1 MDTKIVIDL
10 GPDNK
15 SNNSVVNFGK
25 GWSIIFYCMAMFW
38 FYVGFVNDG
47 SNITA
52 PAIAERIGVQSGTV
66 LTCNSVA
73 GIIGVGLFILVG
85 QINRRIGPRITSGIC
100 MIVAGLCYIGI
111 GNSPNLVVYTIFM
124 CFVVGGIMS
133 AGYIAGGTLVAT
145 WFPKKKGIVMG
156 YTTMGHNLASAF
168 YVPFITLLVN
178 RLGVNIAVIFPALAV
193 IVLAVLGFI
202 FIRNKPEDKG
212 MYPDNV
218 TEEEFKNNYV
228 NAEEGENDDGGW
240 TTKKLLANKSLWQCA
255 VTTGFFQIC
264 SVGVMSQLVVRN
276 MELGFTQVQA
286 TAIMTVLACVGVF
299 GSFIIGM
306 FDDKFG
312 TKRTMIFFGFWYIA
326 ALICNVTNTTFGT
339 YISIFMIG
347 MAIGGSANFTT
358 SLPTS
363 VFGRQG
369 FDKVNSVLF
378 PIQGLFTS
386 LCFAVNGIVLNI
398 TGSLRYAY
406 IVFACVAGVNIII
419 ITRIDEHRYNQ
430 DYYKELAIRKRTQ
443 ELVQEITDRVRK
455 ELDEELKK
463 EGILA
468 VGGAREEQALEQA
481 AEGSPD
487 TPEEQVLEKAIE
499 NTDAETPGQDSDEK

>member
-1 MDTKIVIDL
+1 MNSSSNKIVIDL
-10 GPDNK
+10 EPEKEKNG
-15 SNNSVVNFGK
+15 NSVVNFGK

-52 PAIAERIGVQSGTV
+52 PAVAARIGVQSGTV
-66 LTCNSVA
+66 LNCNSIA
-73 GIIGVGLFILVG
+73 GIVGVGLFILVG

-100 MIVAGLCYIGI
+100 MIVAGLCYIVI
-111 GNSPNLVVYTIFM
+111 GNAPNLVVYTIAM

-168 YVPFITLLVN
+168 YVPLITLLVN
-178 RLGVNIAVIFPALAV
+178 RLGVNIAVIFPGLAV
-193 IVLAVLGFI
+193 CVLAVLGFL
-202 FIRNKPEDKG
+202 FIRNTPQERG

-218 TEEEFKNNYV
+218 TEDEYKNDYV
-228 NAEEGENDDGGW
+228 NDEEKTEANDGGW

-286 TAIMTVLACVGVF
+286 TAIMTVLACVGVC

-306 FDDKFG
+306 FDDRFG

-326 ALICNVTNTTFGT
+326 ALICNITNTMFGT

-378 PIQGLFTS
+378 PIQGMFTS

-406 IVFACVAGVNIII
+406 IVFACVAGINIII

-430 DYYKELAIRKRTQ
+430 DYRKELEIRART
-443 ELVQEITDRVRK
+443 EAKIREITDRVRK
-455 ELDEELKK
+455 ELDEELAK
-463 EGILA
+463 E
-468 VGGAREEQALEQA
+468 RA
-481 AEGSPD
+481 AEARIESGEAV
-487 TPEEQVLEKAIE
+487 TE
-499 NTDAETPGQDSDEK
+499 NTEK

>member
-1 MDTKIVIDL
+1 MKDKIVIDL
-10 GPDNK
+10 NQNSK
-15 SNNSVVNFGK
+15 AEHSVVNFGK
-25 GWSIIFYCMAMFW
+25 AGWGIIFYCMAMFW

-52 PAIAERIGVQSGTV
+52 PAVAERLGVQSGTV

-73 GIIGVGLFILVG
+73 GVIGVLLFILVG
-85 QINRRIGPRITSGIC
+85 QLNRKWGARRTSAIC
-100 MIVAGLCYIGI
+100 MIVAAVCYIII
-111 GNSPNLVVYTIFM
+111 GNAPNLVVYTIAM
-124 CFVVGGIMS
+124 CFVAGGIMS
-133 AGYIAGGTLVAT
+133 AGYIAGGALVAQ

-168 YVPFITLLVN
+168 YVPMITALVN
-178 RLGVNIAVIFPALAV
+178 HLGVNLAVFFPAVAV
-193 IVLAVLGFI
+193 IVLAVLGI
-202 FIRNKPEDKG
+202 LFIRNTPQERG

-218 TEEEFKNNYV
+218 TEDVYKADYV
-228 NAEEGENDDGGW
+228 NATAEEDMDGGW
-240 TTKKLLANKSLWQCA
+240 TTKKLLTNKTLWLVA
-255 VTTGFFQIC
+255 ITTGFFQIC

-276 MELGFTQVQA
+276 QQLGFTQTQA
-286 TAIMTVLACVGVF
+286 VSIMTVLACVGVF

-326 ALICNVTNTTFGT
+326 ALLCNVSETSFGT

-369 FDKVNSVLF
+369 FSKVNSVLF

-386 LCFAVNGIVLNI
+386 LCFAVNGIVLNL

-406 IVFACVAGVNIII
+406 IVFACVAAVNVFLIS
-419 ITRIDEHRYNQ
+419 RVDEHKYNQ
-430 DYYKELAIRKRTQ
+430 DYKKELEIRART
-443 ELVQEITDRVRK
+443 EAKIKEITDRVRK
-455 ELDEELKK
+455 ELED
-463 EGILA
+463 EGIC
-468 VGGAREEQALEQA
+468 
-481 AEGSPD
+481 
-487 TPEEQVLEKAIE
+487 
-499 NTDAETPGQDSDEK
+499 

>member
-1 MDTKIVIDL
+1 MIDL
-10 GPDNK
+10 DNNG
-15 SNNSVVNFGK
+15 SSGNSVVNFGR
-25 GWSIIFYCMAMFW
+25 GWAIIFYCMAMFW

-52 PAIAERIGVQSGTV
+52 PAVAERIGVQSGTV
-66 LTCNSVA
+66 LTCNSIA
-73 GIIGVGLFILVG
+73 GVVGVGLFILVG
-85 QINRRIGPRITSGIC
+85 QINRRIGPRKTSGIC
-100 MIVAGLCYIGI
+100 MIVAGLCYIII
-111 GNSPNLVVYTIFM
+111 GNAPNLVVYTIGM
-124 CFVVGGIMS
+124 CFVAGGIMS

-168 YVPFITLLVN
+168 YVPLITLLVN
-178 RLGVNIAVIFPALAV
+178 HLGINIAVIFPGVAV
-193 IVLAVLGFI
+193 CVLAVLGFL
-202 FIRNKPEDKG
+202 FIRNTPQERG

-218 TEEEFKNNYV
+218 TEDEFNNDYV
-228 NAEEGENDDGGW
+228 NDEEADNNDSGW
-240 TTKKLLANKSLWQCA
+240 TTKKLLTNKSLWQVA
-255 VTTGFFQIC
+255 VCTGFFQIC

-276 MELGFTQVQA
+276 MELGFTQIQA
-286 TAIMTVLACVGVF
+286 TSIMTVLACIGVF

-306 FDDKFG
+306 LDDRFG
-312 TKRTMIFFGFWYIA
+312 TKRTMIAFGFWYIA
-326 ALICNVTNTTFGT
+326 ALVCNITNTTFGT

-406 IVFACVAGVNIII
+406 IVFACVAGINVIL
-419 ITRIDEHRYNQ
+419 ITRVDEHRYNQ
-430 DYYKELAIRKRTQ
+430 DYRKEQAIRARTQ
-443 ELVQEITDRVRK
+443 ELIQEITDRVRQ
-455 ELDEELKK
+455 ELDEELK
-463 EGILA
+463 
-468 VGGAREEQALEQA
+468 
-481 AEGSPD
+481 AEGLIGVGASD
-487 TPEEQVLEKAIE
+487 TEMKTNEKKAS
-499 NTDAETPGQDSDEK
+499 DGET